1 MTLRRL
7 SFSLTAGAAI
17 LLLAAT
23 LLSGGTAWPVILLL
37 TGFTFWAF
45 SFWRKSAWAAWTG
58 FALVGAF
65 SLSAFFSLDGQ
76 PVNFYL
82 LLLSVLL
89 SLAGY
94 DLADLETRLGLLG
107 ESEAEHAGR
116 IRKHYTRLGL
126 VLAGGFLL
134 AVIGFNWEIS
144 LSFGWVVGLALLG
157 ALGLGSLA
165 RALLHRQD

>member
-7 SFSLTAGAAI
+7 SFSLTAVAAV

-23 LLSGGTAWPVILLL
+23 LLAGAAWPVIFLLA
-37 TGFTFWAF
+37 GFAFWAF
-45 SFWRKSAWAAWTG
+45 SFWRKFAWAGWTG
-58 FALVGAF
+58 FALIGIV
-65 SLSAFFSLDGQ
+65 SLSAFFSLDGR
-76 PVNFYL
+76 PANFYL
-82 LLLSVLL
+82 LLFSVLL

-94 DLADLETRLGLLG
+94 DLADLETRLSVIG
-107 ESEAEHAGR
+107 ESKAEHAGR

-134 AVIGFNWEIS
+134 AVVSFNWEIS